1 MEILMDKTTQTES
14 TIKAK
19 RALAAF
25 IASILVGLSN
35 LAFSSV
41 VLTIMNAFLNLFFV
55 YYLVTAVWIV
65 VKESVMSAANFKFK
79 AKAKTQKKD
88 VVSAAVDSADEHY
101 YDENYSYGDDA
112 DAPTQEFPISAAE
125 PTIVHLSDFD
135 EHCFDDCTYGDDSPA
150 HEILISGRELEA
162 RALFESGYASFAL
175 LLAMKP
181 HSSRFVYGD

>member
-1 MEILMDKTTQTES
+1 MDKTTQTES

-25 IASILVGLSN
+25 IASILVGLAN

-41 VLTIMNAFLNLFFV
+41 ILTIVKAFLDLFFV

-88 VVSAAVDSADEHY
+88 VVSAAVDSADEHN
-101 YDENYSYGDDA
+101 YDANYSYGDDA

-125 PTIVHLSDFD
+125 PTIVHSRDFD
-135 EHCFDDCTYGDDSPA
+135 EHYFDENYTYGDDSPA
-150 HEILISGRELEA
+150 REILIHAINEKELEA
-162 RALFESGYASFAL
+162 RALYESGYASFGLIFAL
-175 LLAMKP
+175 KP
-181 HSSRFVYGD
+181 HSSRFVFGD